1 MKKLR
6 FCMVTT
12 FYPPYNFG
20 GDGLFVQNLSVAL
33 AQNGHHVEVIHCAD
47 SYRVH
52 AAEPTE
58 QPEEHAGIRVHT
70 LRSPFGILSPLAT
83 QLSGQSFFKTAAIA
97 RVLASKFD
105 VIHYHNI
112 SLIGA
117 NVPALGQAIKLYTP
131 HEYWLVCPTHTLFKF
146 NREACE
152 RPECTRCSLVHK
164 RPPQFWRKSGL
175 LNSAMEDVDAFLH
188 LSRTSLDLHQQAGF
202 RFPAIHLP
210 GFVRQ
215 VKSPETTAGEVNAGD
230 QRPYFLFVGRL
241 EKLKGLQRLIPI
253 FRRRPQERLLIA
265 GEGGMGSELA
275 RLADGASNIEFL
287 HQVPAERLVTLY
299 RRSVA
304 VIVPSLVYEV
314 FPLVIIEA
322 FREGTPVLARSI
334 GGPKEVIEE
343 SGGGLLFDTD
353 GGIEALMDRLLASPQ
368 LRNDLGLRGR
378 MAYEQKWTQDAH
390 LQRYLSIIEEISGQR
405 SGDRGRA
412 AAILAAEEP

>member
-1 MKKLR
+1 MKPLR

-83 QLSGQSFFKTAAIA
+83 QLSGRSFFKTAAIA
-97 RVLASKFD
+97 TILASKFD

-117 NVPALGQAIKLYTP
+117 NVPGLGQAIKLYTP

-152 RPECTRCSLVHK
+152 RPQCTLCSLAHK

-175 LNSAMEDVDAFLH
+175 LNSAMEDVDAFLF
-188 LSRTSLDLHQQAGF
+188 LSRTSQELHERAGL
-202 RFPAIHLP
+202 RSPAIHLP
-210 GFVRQ
+210 GFVRR
-215 VKSPETTAGEVNAGD
+215 VEAPGATAGEVRAGD

-241 EKLKGLQRLIPI
+241 EKLKGLQSLIPI

-265 GEGGMGSELA
+265 GEGGMGSELT
-275 RLADGASNIEFL
+275 RLAEGASNIEFL
-287 HQVPAERLVTLY
+287 NQVSAERLVGLY
-299 RRSVA
+299 RQAVA
-304 VIVPSLVYEV
+304 VIVPSITYEV

-334 GGPKEVIEE
+334 GGPKEVLEE

-353 GGIEALMDRLLASPQ
+353 DGLETLMDRLLANPQ

-378 MAYEQKWTQDAH
+378 QAYQQKWTQDSH
-390 LQRYLSIIEEISGQR
+390 LQRYLSIIEEISGRR
-405 SGDRGRA
+405 SAYRGAAAATRA
-412 AAILAAEEP
+412 AGEP